1 MSPEE
6 RFAGGD
12 DGGDGQVATLPLPMD
27 AFSVKARAAVELG
40 QQSENALSYL
50 DRKTD
55 ASLKATRGGTAWTRD
70 QTKTGSVC
78 QIVVRDTG
86 FNMGVVLW
94 RAVGLLVHDVNGTGD
109 LHVVSTRSAFSDA
122 FAVQYASCRFYKAD
136 GSAVRQLPE
145 EF

>member
-1 MSPEE
+1 MLSVQARSAGPSTMSSEKP
-6 RFAGGD
+6 D
-12 DGGDGQVATLPLPMD
+12 DGGPVSALSLPMD

-55 ASLKATRGGTAWTRD
+55 ASLKASRGGTAWTRD

-94 RAVGLLVHDVNGTGD
+94 RAVGLLVHDVNGTG
-109 LHVVSTRSAFSDA
+109 
-122 FAVQYASCRFYKAD
+122 
-136 GSAVRQLPE
+136 G
-145 EF
+145 

>member
-1 MSPEE
+1 MPAEE
-6 RFAGGD
+6 RLAGD
-12 DGGDGQVATLPLPMD
+12 EDGGGPAATLTTLPMD

-55 ASLKATRGGTAWTRD
+55 ASLKPARGGTAWTRD

-94 RAVGLLVHDVNGTGD
+94 RAVGLLMHDVNGAG
-109 LHVVSTRSAFSDA
+109 
-122 FAVQYASCRFYKAD
+122 
-136 GSAVRQLPE
+136 G
-145 EF
+145 